1 MTVALI
7 LLPGQNAQPLVPW
20 ATHLAQLRQQDLL
33 LICPLR
39 REPPLEAKEVAD
51 VEACP
56 SELVPFLEAFG
67 QVGWKL
73 SSAPG
78 EEVEASAEVAEGP
91 TNRLRL
97 ALGPAGQWAPWV
109 LAKLKSSGVQ
119 LLILPRDAETRAR
132 SAGLEEHRQ
141 ILAEAPCEVL
151 QIRTGQVDAESCQK
165 IMVAAGPGVSASI
178 AIRWAADLAESLNA
192 ELTGL
197 YVEPDVDPY
206 AHQVGQQILDRHLRQ
221 SIGSR
226 ADSVQRRVVLGSDIV
241 PAIVAVMDDY
251 DLVVL
256 AAGHHGRVHRWLFRG
271 LTEELIGRSSQPTIV
286 SIRMGMPLVS
296 RVLRAVENALRNSVP
311 QLERE
316 GRVDLVERIQA
327 SSRWDFDFV
336 ALICL
341 STLIATG
348 GLMEGSTAVV
358 IGAML
363 VAPLMTPL
371 LGAGLSLVQG
381 NRVLLRHAL
390 VAVFRGFLLA
400 LALAF
405 TVGCLERWRVGSE
418 HLPLRVT
425 AEMAA
430 RGAPGV
436 LDLAVA
442 FISGV
447 AAAYAI
453 GRPKLLSALPGVAIA
468 AALVPPIATLGLGLA
483 WGEYWLAVGA
493 GVLFLTNI
501 VAIVLGTACSFWSV
515 GIRGAPSQGVL
526 GTPTRRTALALVA
539 LLLGLGIYEVLPGPR
554 VPPQLDDEL
563 RRFLKKV
570 EDEHH
575 LQLRVLAIGF
585 ATRGADRLVV
595 ELASDQ
601 PLPKQVT
608 TELDEIVRRHRERL
622 ASVDVE
628 LRMHL
633 GRILGEAQP
642 SPTE

>member
-1 MTVALI
+1 VTARSGR
-7 LLPGQNAQPLVPW
+7 PTA
-20 ATHLAQLRQQDLL
+20 
-33 LICPLR
+33 
-39 REPPLEAKEVAD
+39 
-51 VEACP
+51 
-56 SELVPFLEAFG
+56 AFG

-119 LLILPRDAETRAR
+119 LLILPRDAEAR
-132 SAGLEEHRQ
+132 GQSAPLAEHRQ
-141 ILAEAPCEVL
+141 LLDEAPCEVL
-151 QIRTGQVDAESCQK
+151 QIRPGQVEAGSCQK
-165 IMVAAGPGVSASI
+165 IMVAAGPGVAASA
-178 AIRWAADLAESLNA
+178 AIRWAADLAESLQA
-192 ELTGL
+192 ELTGV

-206 AHQVGQQILDRHLRQ
+206 AQHVGQQILDRHLRQ
-221 SIGSR
+221 ALGAR
-226 ADSVQRRVVLGSDIV
+226 AERVQRRVVLGSDVGPSIV
-241 PAIVAVMDDY
+241 AIVDDY

-256 AAGHHGRVHRWLFRG
+256 GSGHHGRVHRWLFRG
-271 LTEELIGRSSQPTIV
+271 LTEELLGRSSRPTIA
-286 SIRMGMPLVS
+286 SFRMGMPLVS
-296 RVLRAVENALRNSVP
+296 RFLRAVENTLRHGVP

-316 GRVDLVERIQA
+316 GRVNLVERIQA
-327 SSRWDFDFV
+327 SSRWDFDFI

-348 GLMEGSTAVV
+348 GLMQGSTAVV

-381 NRVLLRHAL
+381 NRVLLGHAL
-390 VAVFRGFLLA
+390 AAVFRGFLLA

-405 TVGCLERWRVGSE
+405 TIGCLVRWRVGSQ
-418 HLPLRVT
+418 HVGSRVT

-468 AALVPPIATLGLGLA
+468 AALVPPVATLGLGLA
-483 WGEYWLAVGA
+483 WGAYWLATGA

-501 VAIVLGTACSFWSV
+501 VAIVLGTACSFWAI

-526 GTPTRRTALALVA
+526 GTPTRRTALALVG
-539 LLLGLGIYEVLPGPR
+539 LLLGLGIYEVLPGPG
-554 VPPQLDDEL
+554 VPPQLHDDL
-563 RRFLKKV
+563 REYLR
-570 EDEHH
+570 EAENEHH
-575 LQLRVLAIGF
+575 LHLRVIDIGF
-585 ATRGADRLVV
+585 ATPGADRLVV
-595 ELASDQ
+595 ELVSDR
-601 PLPKQVT
+601 PLPGQVT
-608 TELDEIVRRHRERL
+608 TKLDEIVRRHRERL
-622 ASVDVE
+622 PSIDVE
-628 LRMHL
+628 LRTHL
-633 GRILGEAQP
+633 GRILGEASA
-642 SPTE
+642 SPDQ